1 MTSAKPACYNR
12 HMSEEDKKPPKII
25 IEGIT
30 ESGEKF
36 RPSDW
41 AERVS
46 GKLSTFRKRR
56 LHYSPLLQPSTK
68 DGHKCVVLDPKLK
81 QSNPKLYESILE
93 FATNNKLKICNDDND
108 QSNNT

>member
-1 MTSAKPACYNR
+1 MTDQNDNNKT
-12 HMSEEDKKPPKII
+12 PKII
-25 IEGIT
+25 IEGVT

-46 GKLSTFRKRR
+46 GKLSSFHKRR
-56 LHYSPLLQPSTK
+56 LQYSPLLQPSMK

-93 FATNNKLKICNDDND
+93 FAAMNKLKICNDDND
-108 QSNNT
+108 QQN

>member
-1 MTSAKPACYNR
+1 MSDQTDDKQPA
-12 HMSEEDKKPPKII
+12 KII
-25 IEGIT
+25 IEGVT

-46 GKLSTFRKRR
+46 GKLSSFRKRR
-56 LHYSPLLQPSTK
+56 LQYSPLLQPSIK

-93 FATNNKLKICNDDND
+93 FAHTNKLKICQDDD
-108 QSNNT
+108 KQEEA